1 MNSFFCIRFSVKSV
15 SIGELYF
22 AILVCSGSIQSP
34 YNLADRFK
42 KKYTQLLDLTP
53 EIFGYTA
60 PTLYP
65 VDAPWSQLSK
75 KRIISGQSR
84 ALFEKMRTKSRPEIE
99 IADKRLAFSIQTPSI
114 EPSYKTA
121 PNQVKLSISQKVQG
135 LWKNFRLQHVLNL
148 VALTVRRPQHPYLTW
163 CSLIFLHGNFS
174 RLVP

>member
-1 MNSFFCIRFSVKSV
+1 MRFLDSWLHGASTGYRVDAVYPNISGVKSNNCV
-15 SIGELYF
+15 YF
-22 AILVCSGSIQSP
+22 FL
-34 YNLADRFK
+34 
-42 KKYTQLLDLTP
+42 
-53 EIFGYTA
+53 
-60 PTLYP
+60 
-65 VDAPWSQLSK
+65 